1 MGLALALAT
10 LAAPASAEPTARQL
24 ELAKRYVT
32 ATTSAKRLEATF
44 AATMT
49 AVMPI
54 PGSDEAQQKRMATV
68 MSEVMIK
75 MVSRLA
81 EKMAPIM
88 AETFTEAELEAIV
101 AFYEGPAGK
110 TLLDKTP
117 EISAK
122 LAPAMR
128 EITPEMFAEVVAR
141 RCEITTC
148 PPKNAPPTER
158 KP

>member
-1 MGLALALAT
+1 MSLALALAVI
-10 LAAPASAEPTARQL
+10 AAPASAEPTARQL
-24 ELAKRYVT
+24 ELAKRYVA
-32 ATTSAKRLEATF
+32 ATSSAKRLEATF

-54 PGSDEAQQKRMATV
+54 PGSDEAQQKRMARV
-68 MSEVMIK
+68 MSDIMIK
-75 MVSRLA
+75 MTSRLA
-81 EKMAPIM
+81 EKMAPVM
-88 AETFTEAELEAIV
+88 ADTFTEAELEAIV

-110 TLLDKTP
+110 SLLDKTP

-128 EITPEMFAEVVAR
+128 EITPEMFAEVAAR
-141 RCEITTC
+141 RCEIITC
-148 PPKNAPPTER
+148 PPKDAPATEG